1 MKFITR
7 ALMRLHAEY
16 LCAVL
21 VIWRWKTESH
31 VSRGMESRLENS
43 L

>member
-16 LCAVL
+16 CVL
-21 VIWRWKTESH
+21 FWSYEDEKQKNILAEEQKVDWKTA
-31 VSRGMESRLENS
+31 
-43 L
+43 